1 MAHRLPQHVVRH
13 VKGNLRF
20 FHGLATQ
27 PKTVGAIVPTS
38 VFMAR
43 RMASVANPASALP
56 VLEVGPGTG
65 VVTRAL
71 LRRGIKP
78 EKLVSVEYSAFFC
91 KHLRREFRD
100 VRILHGDAFNLD
112 KTLGDLGSTHFD
124 CVISG
129 LPLLN
134 FSTEQRVSLI
144 EDALA
149 RIPKGRPMIQ
159 FSYGLLSPVPPGRG
173 HYSVERFG
181 IEIRNIPPA
190 QMWLYRRTD

>member
-1 MAHRLPQHVVRH
+1 MTHRLPQHVFRQ

-20 FHGLATQ
+20 FHGLVTQ

-38 VFMAR
+38 IFMAR
-43 RMASVANPASALP
+43 RMASIANPASALP
-56 VLEVGPGTG
+56 VLELGPGTG

-78 EKLVSVEYSAFFC
+78 DMLVSLEYSARFC
-91 KHLRREFRD
+91 KHLRKEFPDIR
-100 VRILHGDAFNLD
+100 VLHGDAFDLD
-112 KTLGDLGSTHFD
+112 KTLGDLNSAHFD
-124 CVISG
+124 CVVSG

-134 FSTEQRVSLI
+134 FSPEQRVALI
-144 EDALA
+144 EDALS

-159 FSYGLLSPVPPGRG
+159 FSYGLTSPVPPGRG

-190 QMWLYRRTD
+190 QMWLYRRTG